1 MSPSMYVDVC
11 GLIECVQHSVIP
23 EKKLRF
29 ALTARHIKPEHVDKK
44 ELKKGEFALSP
55 DQIYDGN

>member
-1 MSPSMYVDVC
+1 MYVDVC

-29 ALTARHIKPEHVDKK
+29 ALTARYIKPEHVDKK
-44 ELKKGEFALSP
+44 ELNKGEFALSP